1 MSAAAPVPERRI
13 LVIEDEESMRHAL
26 GKALGRAGWRVEAA
40 PTGREGVER
49 LRTTRYDVVLTDVR
63 LPDLSG
69 LDVVAL
75 VTESSPGTPVV
86 VMTAFGTVETA
97 LVAMKRGARDFVTK
111 PFDMPALLQILD
123 KALGTPAATGDARL
137 RIEVERRFAPQE
149 FARVESELRRAPGG
163 PPGGPSVGGQPPGA
177 PSADA
182 PAPSAPGDAGLPKAS
197 DDPLELRD
205 AQRRF
210 EIRYVEDLLART
222 GGNVAAAARLAG
234 ISRPNLH
241 KKLKVLGVDPAKF
254 KRAHRRGRA
263 AGM

>member
-1 MSAAAPVPERRI
+1 M
-13 LVIEDEESMRHAL
+13 IEDEESMRHAL
-26 GKALGRAGWRVEAA
+26 SKALGRAGWRVETA

-49 LRTTRYDVVLTDVR
+49 LRAGRYDVVLSDVR

-75 VTESSPGTPVV
+75 VTETSPGTPVV

-111 PFDMPALLQILD
+111 PFELPALLAVLEQ
-123 KALGTPAATGDARL
+123 AVARPAPPDDARL
-137 RIEVERRFAPQE
+137 RMEVERRFAPE
-149 FARVESELRRAPGG
+149 AYARVENELRRAPPDAAT
-163 PPGGPSVGGQPPGA
+163 PPPATSA
-177 PSADA
+177 P
-182 PAPSAPGDAGLPKAS
+182 PGDAGLPRAS

-222 GGNVAAAARLAG
+222 AGNVAAAARLAG
-234 ISRPNLH
+234 ISRPNFH

-254 KRAHRRGRA
+254 KRAHRRGRS
-263 AGM
+263 AGT

>member
-1 MSAAAPVPERRI
+1 VSSPNPVPVERRI

-26 GKALGRAGWRVEAA
+26 TKALTRGGWRVEAA

-75 VTESSPGTPVV
+75 VTETSPGTPVV

-111 PFDMPALLQILD
+111 PFETAALLAILD
-123 KALGTPAATGDARL
+123 QAVGQPAPPDDARL
-137 RIEVERRFAPQE
+137 RMEVERRFAPQDY
-149 FARVESELRRAPGG
+149 ARVASELRRAPTD
-163 PPGGPSVGGQPPGA
+163 PPT
-177 PSADA
+177 DA
-182 PAPSAPGDAGLPKAS
+182 PAAPPPPTSAGDAGLPKAG

-222 GGNVAAAARLAG
+222 GGNVAAAARLAR
-234 ISRPNLH
+234 ISRPNFH

-254 KRAHRRGRA
+254 KRAHRRGKS